1 MSVDMDPNSNL
12 EAMMLSDEGAG
23 VSLTLSNL
31 SIISS
36 VPGTD
41 IWTTNT
47 AIRASGNG
55 VTLDTRNCLVTS
67 MSGRGI
73 VITGGASG
81 DLVSTTVFNCAATG
95 IYVGDEDTEVT
106 LKRCNVVNCGYGG
119 RPIASSSS
127 LLPVSTT
134 GSTSDLLKVI
144 ESSVRI
150 QTLPVTVGN
159 ETIVPSGHS
168 GIYVEAADMVL
179 EDSLISGSCLTGITA
194 VRGGR
199 VALTGCDLADNAA
212 EDISTQDSFLVERA
226 QLNDLDEDMEG
237 TVHREEANPNRFHG
251 QSELHDDWPS
261 KIFRRF
267 DTGYFGVC
275 DEE

>member
-1 MSVDMDPNSNL
+1 
-12 EAMMLSDEGAG
+12 MMLSDEGAG
-23 VSLTLSNL
+23 ISLTLSNL
-31 SIISS
+31 SILNS

-55 VTLDTRNCLVTS
+55 VALDTRNCLITS

-73 VITGGASG
+73 VLTGGASG

-95 IYVGDEDTEVT
+95 IYVGDQDTDVT
-106 LKRCNVVNCGYGG
+106 LTRCNVVNCGYGG

-134 GSTSDLLKVI
+134 GPVFDLLAVI
-144 ESSVRI
+144 ESSMAI

-159 ETIVPSGHS
+159 ESIVPSGHS
-168 GIYVEAADMVL
+168 GVYCEAAYMVL

-226 QLNDLDEDMEG
+226 QLNELDEDMEG
-237 TVHREEANPNRFHG
+237 IVQHEEKTPNKIHSQF
-251 QSELHDDWPS
+251 ELRDGWPS
-261 KIFRRF
+261 KLFRRF
-267 DTGYFGVC
+267 
-275 DEE
+275 EE

>member
-1 MSVDMDPNSNL
+1 
-12 EAMMLSDEGAG
+12 MLSDEGAG
-23 VSLTLSNL
+23 ISLTLSNL

-55 VTLDTRNCLVTS
+55 VALDTRNCLIS
-67 MSGRGI
+67 SISGRGI

-81 DLVSTTVFNCAATG
+81 DLLNTTVFNCAATG

-106 LKRCNVVNCGYGG
+106 LTRCNVVNCGYGG
-119 RPIASSSS
+119 RPITSSSS

-134 GSTSDLLKVI
+134 GSTSDLLKVV
-144 ESSVRI
+144 ESSMRI

-159 ETIVPSGHS
+159 ESIVPSGHS
-168 GIYVEAADMVL
+168 GIYVEAADMAL

-199 VALTGCDLADNAA
+199 VVLTGCDLADNAA

-226 QLNDLDEDMEG
+226 QLNELDEDMDG
-237 TVHREEANPNRFHG
+237 TVQYEEATRNRFHG
-251 QSELHDDWPS
+251 QFDLRGDLPN

-267 DTGYFGVC
+267 
-275 DEE
+275 E

>member
-1 MSVDMDPNSNL
+1 
-12 EAMMLSDEGAG
+12 MLSDEGAG
-23 VSLTLSNL
+23 IRLTLSNL
-31 SIISS
+31 TIVSS

-55 VTLDTRNCLVTS
+55 VALNTRNCLITS
-67 MSGRGI
+67 ISGRGI
-73 VITGGASG
+73 VITGGGSG
-81 DLVSTTVFNCAATG
+81 DLVNTTVFNCAATG

-106 LKRCNVVNCGYGG
+106 LTHCNVVNCGYGG

-134 GSTSDLLKVI
+134 GPTSALLKVV
-144 ESSVRI
+144 ESSMRI
-150 QTLPVTVGN
+150 QTLSVTVGN
-159 ETIVPSGHS
+159 ESIVPSGHS

-199 VALTGCDLADNAA
+199 VVLTGCDLADNAA
-212 EDISTQDSFLVERA
+212 EDISAQDSFLVERA
-226 QLNDLDEDMEG
+226 QLNELDENMDG
-237 TVHREEANPNRFHG
+237 TVHHEEAKPNRYHG
-251 QSELHDDWPS
+251 QFDSRDDWPS

-267 DTGYFGVC
+267 D
-275 DEE
+275 E